1 MFKTEMTVESG
12 NSEMSEMEER
22 KERIER
28 KARHEVQSVKL
39 TCFGIAPGRADCL
52 KPI

>member
-1 MFKTEMTVESG
+1 MFKTEMSVESG
-12 NSEMSEMEER
+12 NSEMEEMEER

-39 TCFGIAPGRADCL
+39 TCFGNTTGRADCL
-52 KPI
+52 KPV